1 MHKCICRINKQNY
14 IDVVMSVYNVIEY
27 SNNFSKTSRILW
39 QYCRNEP
46 AWAYDNKKIASCTKA
61 NAITDSFKIKEEIK
75 GKTGSNDTKNVE
87 IMVPLKYLSN
97 FLRTREM
104 LLINFKINLDLN
116 LSKNYIM
123 VLWWLLMLL
132 IKL

>member
-1 MHKCICRINKQNY
+1 MTQ
-14 IDVVMSVYNVIEY
+14 
-27 SNNFSKTSRILW
+27 
-39 QYCRNEP
+39 
-46 AWAYDNKKIASCTKA
+46 
-61 NAITDSFKIKEEIK
+61 
-75 GKTGSNDTKNVE
+75 KNVE